1 MYDTNL
7 TRISLPSKKYCY
19 FLGVAQCVFTYNVSF
34 VIESI
39 LKLSNDH
46 NWYDLID
53 SEAGTIN
60 REVKKTISKVSGPKI
75 YDKFEKVI
83 YMRNRII
90 HGLRCTDNKG
100 RQILGTK
107 ERGSG
112 VQFYV
117 DEKYLLDFINL
128 NNELCDALDEYR
140 NSHQEGSENNTNN
153 ATKSM

>member
-19 FLGVAQCVFTYNVSF
+19 LLGVAQCVFTSNVSL
-34 VIESI
+34 VIENI
-39 LKLSNDH
+39 LKLSNDS
-46 NWYDLID
+46 NWYKLID

-60 REVKKTISKVSGPKI
+60 READKTISKVSGPEI
-75 YDKFEKVI
+75 HDKFKKVI
-83 YMRNRII
+83 SMRNRII
-90 HGLRCTDNKG
+90 HGFRCTDNKG

-107 ERGSG
+107 EKVSG

-128 NNELCDALDEYR
+128 NNELYDALDEYR
-140 NSHQEGSENNTNN
+140 NSHQEGYENNINN